1 MTPPR
6 TKCLKFIAWKID
18 FASQLRFKSHQ
29 RGANASWWMRL
40 ELASNRR
47 IRFGCFTAEEP
58 RNQRGSLRS
67 FFLSLRWQGNRC
79 GRALVWCCCVVPKKA
94 GRVCP
99 FPTLQQETQ
108 YFLWNSNP
116 EKCLRQPRTTLNYFP
131 SSRQLFFYSQGPEG
145 SWKFLV
151 INSTSCCVRLG
162 TMKFPE
168 TDCSIAL

>member
-1 MTPPR
+1 MN
-6 TKCLKFIAWKID
+6 
-18 FASQLRFKSHQ
+18 ASRVSIKSTNPFRVLHG
-29 RGANASWWMRL
+29 RGAEKST
-40 ELASNRR
+40 R
-47 IRFGCFTAEEP
+47 IVEK
-58 RNQRGSLRS
+58 L
-67 FFLSLRWQGNRC
+67 LSLSPLARKQMRPGSGVMLLC
-79 GRALVWCCCVVPKKA
+79 GPDKA

-99 FPTLQQETQ
+99 FPTLQRETQ